1 MKFKIY
7 GVSRESGNDVEIVLE
22 GDTKEAA
29 EKTAYEL
36 NILVYVQKTQEVR
49 DVIESARTHRDEEV
63 NRVVSML
70 QEEDKQ
76 YTNDSDHSDRNDEKK
91 QFNESRFEGPP
102 INCRWCGGELK
113 KERKA
118 TGNGMGCLLII
129 VGLILL
135 CVMCI
140 FPFNLL
146 GFLVIFW
153 GLYIGS
159 KADGY
164 WRCRKCG
171 ELFPRKI
178 DWYELG

>member
-7 GVSRESGNDVEIVLE
+7 GVSRDSGKDVELVLE
-22 GDTKEAA
+22 ADNKEAA
-29 EKTAYEL
+29 EKAAYEL
-36 NILVYVQKTQEVR
+36 NILVYVQKTQEVQE
-49 DVIESARTHRDEEV
+49 VVESDPVKSETKTHKEV
-63 NRVVSML
+63 
-70 QEEDKQ
+70 KQ
-76 YTNDSDHSDRNDEKK
+76 NTGNSDQPDGNDRNN
-91 QFNESRFEGPP
+91 QPNRSRFEGPP
-102 INCRWCGGELK
+102 INCRWCGGKLK

-135 CVMCI
+135 CVICI

-178 DWYELG
+178 NWYEFG